1 MVVAVV
7 STEAVVAVSADEG
20 DDNVVRVIM
29 LISKPSASV
38 VLISV
43 VFVLVNGGR
52 QVRMPARVSF
62 SQPVWRKKGR
72 SA

>member
-1 MVVAVV
+1 M
-7 STEAVVAVSADEG
+7 AVSADEG
-20 DDNVVRVIM
+20 EDNVVRVIM

-52 QVRMPARVSF
+52 QVRMPAGVKDAAPASDF
-62 SQPVWRKKGR
+62 
-72 SA
+72 